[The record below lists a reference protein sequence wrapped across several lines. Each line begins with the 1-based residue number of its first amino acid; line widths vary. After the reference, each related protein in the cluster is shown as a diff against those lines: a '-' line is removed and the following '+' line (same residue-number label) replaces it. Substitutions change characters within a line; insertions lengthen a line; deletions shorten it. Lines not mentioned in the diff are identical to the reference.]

1 LVAFAPGKVIL
12 LGEHAVV
19 YGQPALAGALSSG
32 VTVTTCPGQGRLR
45 VAAWKVDI
53 DRHDPSPLGQ
63 AFAALMT
70 RLGPASSASSA
81 SFDRERP
88 ELEVDLDVEFQ
99 VPTSAGLG
107 SSAALAVALC
117 RALAR
122 ARRQELGTAAILDA
136 AMAAETVFHG
146 KPSGIDAAVA
156 VHGGFG
162 RFTRAAGWM
171 PTRAARPVP
180 LVVGHTGRQ
189 RDTKGRVARVAELA
203 SERPAEMETHFRAI
217 GALVEQG
224 IAAVLTGDFAA
235 LGTAMNENARHL
247 EVLEVSCPEIEKM
260 CTLAREAGALGAKLT
275 GGGGGGCVLALA
287 PGHEEAVQAAWSR
300 AGFTSFVT
308 EVGQVGEA
316 RLGGHP

>member
-1 LVAFAPGKVIL
+1 MAFAPGKVIL

-32 VTVTTCPGQGRLR
+32 VTVMTRPGRGRLR
-45 VAAWKVDI
+45 VSAWNVDI
-53 DRHDPSPLGQ
+53 DRQDPSPLGQ
-63 AFAALMT
+63 AFAALAM
-70 RLGPASSASSA
+70 RLGP
-81 SFDRERP
+81 DRTGSVDR
-88 ELEVDLDVEFQ
+88 LEVDLDVEFQ

-117 RALAR
+117 RALAH
-122 ARRQELGTAAILDA
+122 ARGQEFGTAAILDA

-203 SERPAEMETHFRAI
+203 SERTAEMEAHFRAI

-224 IAAVLTGDFAA
+224 IAAVMAGDLAA

-287 PGHEEAVQAAWSR
+287 PGREEAVRAAWSR
-300 AGFTSFVT
+300 AGFTSFLT
-308 EVGQVGEA
+308 EVGQAQAMDEA
-316 RLGGHP
+316 REGGRP

>member
-1 LVAFAPGKVIL
+1 MAFAPGKVIL

-32 VTVTTCPGQGRLR
+32 VTVTTRPGKGRLR
-45 VAAWKVDI
+45 VAAWKVDV

-70 RLGPASSASSA
+70 RLGPASS
-81 SFDRERP
+81 DRDRA

-122 ARRQELGTAAILDA
+122 ARQQELGTAAILDA

-203 SERPAEMETHFRAI
+203 SERPAEMEAHFHAI

-224 IAAVLTGDFAA
+224 IAAVLAGDFAA
-235 LGTAMNENARHL
+235 LGATMNENARHL

-287 PGHEEAVQAAWSR
+287 PGREEAVQDTWSR

-308 EVGQVGEA
+308 EVGQVGQA
-316 RLGGHP
+316 KPGGHS

>member
-1 LVAFAPGKVIL
+1 MAFAPGKVIL

-32 VTVTTCPGQGRLR
+32 VTVTTRPGTGRLR
-45 VAAWKVDI
+45 VAAWKVDV

-63 AFAALMT
+63 AFAALVT
-70 RLGPASSASSA
+70 RLGHASSDRASSDQEPA
-81 SFDRERP
+81 A
-88 ELEVDLDVEFQ
+88 LAVDLDVEFQ

-117 RALAR
+117 RALGR
-122 ARRQELGTAAILDA
+122 TMRQELGTAAILDA

-162 RFTRAAGWM
+162 RFTRAAGWT

-224 IAAVLTGDFAA
+224 IAAVLAGDFAA
-235 LGTAMNENARHL
+235 LGAAMNENARHL

-275 GGGGGGCVLALA
+275 GGGGGGCVLALS
-287 PGHEEAVQAAWSR
+287 PGREEAVQAAWSR

-308 EVGQVGEA
+308 EVGQVGET
-316 RLGGHP
+316 RPGGHP

>member
-1 LVAFAPGKVIL
+1 VAFAPGKVIL

-19 YGQPALAGALSSG
+19 YGQPALAGALSAG
-32 VTVTTCPGQGRLR
+32 VTVTTRRGDGRLR
-45 VAAWKVDI
+45 VAAWNVDI

-63 AFAALMT
+63 AFAALAA
-70 RLGPASSASSA
+70 RLGM
-81 SFDRERP
+81 ER
-88 ELEVDLDVEFQ
+88 LEVDLDVEFQ
-99 VPTSAGLG
+99 LPTSAGLG

-117 RALAR
+117 RALAK
-122 ARRQELGTAAILDA
+122 ATGKELGTGAILDA

-162 RFTRAAGWM
+162 RFTRTAGWK
-171 PTRAARPVP
+171 PTHAAQPVP

-203 SERPAEMETHFRAI
+203 NERPGEMQAHFRAI
-217 GALVEQG
+217 GMLVEQG
-224 IAAVLTGDFAA
+224 IAAVLTGELAV
-235 LGTAMNENARHL
+235 LGEAMNENARHL

-287 PGHEEAVQAAWSR
+287 PGREEAVRTAWSR

-308 EVGQVGEA
+308 EVGEVG
-316 RLGGHP
+316 RP

>member
-1 LVAFAPGKVIL
+1 MAFAPGKVIL

-32 VTVTTCPGQGRLR
+32 VTVTTRPGEGRLR
-45 VAAWKVDI
+45 VAAWNVDI

-63 AFAALMT
+63 AFAALVT
-70 RLGPASSASSA
+70 RLGPAPSHGS
-81 SFDRERP
+81 DRP
-88 ELEVDLDVEFQ
+88 DLDVDLDVEFQ

-117 RALAR
+117 RALAK

-203 SERPAEMETHFRAI
+203 SERPAEMETHFCAI
-217 GALVEQG
+217 GALVEQA
-224 IAAVLTGDFAA
+224 IAAVLAGDLAA

-287 PGHEEAVQAAWSR
+287 PGREDVVQAAWSR

-308 EVGQVGEA
+308 EVGQVAGAKE
-316 RLGGHP
+316 GGRP